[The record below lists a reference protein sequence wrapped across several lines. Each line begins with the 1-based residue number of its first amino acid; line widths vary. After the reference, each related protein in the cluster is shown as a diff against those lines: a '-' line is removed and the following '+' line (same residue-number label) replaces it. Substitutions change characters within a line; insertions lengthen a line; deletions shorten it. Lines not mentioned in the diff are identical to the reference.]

1 MRASLSVCYTA
12 AMLFFILALFPA
24 AAARLFSACLKNLS
38 DGGKNMGFEQGAY
51 GARIKQLRIGKG
63 LTQEQLAEKM
73 NVTGTYIVKIE
84 NGQRTGSVELAVEL
98 AAYFGV
104 SLDYLLMGGEHSDK
118 KRAVQ
123 TVIAFLSELEA
134 EL

>member
-1 MRASLSVCYTA
+1 
-12 AMLFFILALFPA
+12 
-24 AAARLFSACLKNLS
+24 
-38 DGGKNMGFEQGAY
+38 MGFEQGTY

-98 AAYFGV
+98 AVYFGV
-104 SLDYLLMGGEHSDK
+104 SLDYLLLGGEHSDK
-118 KRAVQ
+118 SG
-123 TVIAFLSELEA
+123 LSRP
-134 EL
+134 

>member
-1 MRASLSVCYTA
+1 
-12 AMLFFILALFPA
+12 MLFFIAVLFPA
-24 AAARLFSACLKNLS
+24 AAARLRLLKFGTFKFFRN
-38 DGGKNMGFEQGAY
+38 GGKNMGFEQGAY

-63 LTQEQLAEKM
+63 LTQEQLAKKM

-98 AAYFGV
+98 AACFGV
-104 SLDYLLMGGEHSDK
+104 SLDYLLLGGEHSDK

>member
-1 MRASLSVCYTA
+1 
-12 AMLFFILALFPA
+12 MLFFIAMSFSA
-24 AAARLFSACLKNLS
+24 AAARLRLLKFETFKFFRN
-38 DGGKNMGFEQGAY
+38 GGKNMGFEQGAY

-84 NGQRTGSVELAVEL
+84 NGQRTGSVELAVAL

-104 SLDYLLMGGEHSDK
+104 SLDYLLLGGEHSDK

>member
-1 MRASLSVCYTA
+1 
-12 AMLFFILALFPA
+12 
-24 AAARLFSACLKNLS
+24 
-38 DGGKNMGFEQGAY
+38 MGFEQGTY

-104 SLDYLLMGGEHSDK
+104 SLDYLLLGGEHSDK

>member
-1 MRASLSVCYTA
+1 MCKYNRIENESIAVG
-12 AMLFFILALFPA
+12 MLYRGDALFIAVLFPA
-24 AAARLFSACLKNLS
+24 AAARLRLLKFGTFKFFRN
-38 DGGKNMGFEQGAY
+38 GGKNMGFEQGAY

-98 AAYFGV
+98 AACFGV
-104 SLDYLLMGGEHSDK
+104 SLDYLCWAESTATKSG
-118 KRAVQ
+118 
-123 TVIAFLSELEA
+123 LSRP
-134 EL
+134 

>member
-1 MRASLSVCYTA
+1 
-12 AMLFFILALFPA
+12 
-24 AAARLFSACLKNLS
+24 
-38 DGGKNMGFEQGAY
+38 MGFEQGAY

-73 NVTGTYIVKIE
+73 NMTGTYIVKIE

-98 AAYFGV
+98 AVYFGV
-104 SLDYLLMGGEHSDK
+104 SLDYLLLGGEHSDK

-123 TVIAFLSELEA
+123 IVIAFLSELEA

>member
-1 MRASLSVCYTA
+1 MVCHTA
-12 AMLFFILALFPA
+12 AMLFFIAMSFSA
-24 AAARLFSACLKNLS
+24 AAARLRLLKFETFKFFRN
-38 DGGKNMGFEQGAY
+38 GGKNMGFEQGAY

-84 NGQRTGSVELAVEL
+84 NGQRTGSVELAVAL

-104 SLDYLLMGGEHSDK
+104 SLDYLLLGGEHSDK